1 MKESTMM
8 LLLVTVVCMLL
19 GVFTSNKT
27 FVMLGFLVGF
37 VIILDV
43 TGKGKSLVKG
53 GFGLN
58 KITSIFSKVPKT
70 ARSFGGIAIIL
81 TLLAGIGYFTSGLG
95 NGGSNLFSGILANSG
110 IVIGL
115 CVAVLVI
122 LLVVKIVKTIKQK
135 NVGDRTYDGRGFRR
149 GFDRGFGGGF
159 RGNTG
164 QSREEMRLERE
175 RLKFER
181 SQMKMEASRIKQENR
196 QANREMWEMN
206 KDANKF
212 KAKVAIGIVGSILA
226 VILVFFTV
234 KGAVSLV
241 SGMSLTTVIIAI
253 ACIAGIAFLVAKIK
267 KGTKSFADI
276 LGTTY
281 SEDHVFDEDLE
292 TPDDP
297 LDTEQSEESETS
309 EESISNETKDTDSN
323 ECTESVEPTDTTT
336 TQTASNQE
344 KTATRVNRRRTTAE
358 RSPVK
363 PIDVKESER
372 ILNNAANS
380 ADIKPVITQV
390 DTTDTAHRGDP
401 HTNRRHSRIQSTQVR
416 QPQSTSTSQNQSRQS
431 QTRRKPTETQAE
443 RIFRE
448 QQGKPSALMQDL
460 FNEVNNTYDVDKD
473 VQEMIASG
481 KYKRRPNK

>member
-37 VIILDV
+37 VIILDI

-58 KITSIFSKVPKT
+58 KITGIFSKVPKT

-81 TLLAGIGYFTSGLG
+81 ALLAGIGYFTSGLG
-95 NGGSNLFSGILANSG
+95 NGGSNLFSGVLANSG

-135 NVGDRTYDGRGFRR
+135 NVDDRTYDGRGFRR
-149 GFDRGFGGGF
+149 GFDRGFRGGF

-212 KAKVAIGIVGSILA
+212 KAKVAIGIIVGVVA
-226 VILVFFTV
+226 VILVFFIV
-234 KGAVSLV
+234 SGAKNLV
-241 SGMSLTTVIIAI
+241 SSMSLTTKIIAI
-253 ACIAGIAFLVAKIK
+253 VCIAGIAFLVAKIK

-297 LDTEQSEESETS
+297 LDTEQSEEPETS

-344 KTATRVNRRRTTAE
+344 KTATRVNRRRTIAE